1 MKKLALLAQPFIQW
15 PLSFFSFS
23 FEVRYLWIN

>member
-23 FEVRYLWIN
+23 FGLGLFY